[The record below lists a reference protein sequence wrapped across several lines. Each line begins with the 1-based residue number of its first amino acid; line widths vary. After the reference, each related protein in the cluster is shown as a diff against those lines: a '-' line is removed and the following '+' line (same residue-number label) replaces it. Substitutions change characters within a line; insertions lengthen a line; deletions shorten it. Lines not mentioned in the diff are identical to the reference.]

1 MPGPGQDDVSRRV
14 AAIAFSLGALYFAY
28 AFVQR
33 VIPSIMT
40 TELMQDFSVG
50 GAALGSLSAFY
61 FWAYASIQL
70 PVGILTDRF
79 GPRRLMS
86 IAAAT
91 CAVATVCFAMSQSL
105 VVASLWRAVI
115 GASVAFA
122 FVGSLAIA
130 GYWFRHNQHAMLA
143 GVLQSAGMLGA
154 VLSQAPLRPI
164 VESIGWR
171 STMSWLAA
179 AGLILAILLYR
190 MVPRRKDSQHG
201 TSSISDP
208 AVGLRSIAA
217 NPQTWLCALIGF
229 GMCAPMLAFSGLW
242 AVPWLTTVH
251 DYSPTRAAAIASILF
266 IGWASCSPM
275 VGWLSDRIGRRNILV
290 QTGAVLY
297 IATFSWIVFLT
308 PQSVAVLA
316 TLLFLAGGFGSSVTV
331 CFVITK
337 EHNDPKFSSTA
348 VSLMNMFVVGSGG
361 VMQPLIGW
369 LLDLNWNNVLSDG
382 ARIYDAQAYLIG
394 FSSLLLMMCAALVGT
409 FLLKETGCRQVR
421 SPQN

>member
-1 MPGPGQDDVSRRV
+1 MPGPGRDDVSRRV
-14 AAIAFSLGALYFAY
+14 AVIAFSLGAVYFAY

-33 VIPSIMT
+33 VVPSIMT

-86 IAAAT
+86 TAAAV
-91 CAVATVCFAMSQSL
+91 CAAATVCFALSQSL
-105 VVASLWRAVI
+105 VAASLWRAVI

-130 GYWFRHNQHAMLA
+130 GYWFRHSRHAMLA
-143 GVLQSAGMLGA
+143 GVLQSVGMLGA
-154 VLSQAPLRPI
+154 VLSQSPLRPV

-171 STMSWLAA
+171 STMGWLAG

-190 MVPRRKDSQHG
+190 MVPRRKAGQHVA
-201 TSSISDP
+201 SSMSDL
-208 AVGLRSIAA
+208 AAGIRSIAS

-242 AVPWLTTVH
+242 AVPWFITVH
-251 DYSPTRAAAIASILF
+251 DYSPTRAAAIASVLF
-266 IGWASCSPM
+266 IGWALCSPA
-275 VGWLSDRIGRRNILV
+275 VGWLSDRIGRRNIIV
-290 QTGAVLY
+290 QAGAILY
-297 IATFSWIVFLT
+297 LAVFSWIIFLT
-308 PQSVAVLA
+308 PQSAAGLTA
-316 TLLFLAGGFGSSVTV
+316 LLFLAGGSGSSVTV

-337 EHNDPKFSSTA
+337 EHNDPQFSSTA

-369 LLDLNWNNVLSDG
+369 LLDLNWNGMLSDG
-382 ARIYDAQAYLIG
+382 ARIYDAPAYLIG
-394 FSSLLLMMCAALVGT
+394 FSSLLVMMCVALAGT
-409 FLLKETGCRQVR
+409 FLLRETGCRQVR
-421 SPQN
+421 GPGE